1 MSWLDRLKEAAA
13 TSPSGVR
20 FVFDYENVSKSFDKK
35 TTAFTFPDA
44 NGTYIQD
51 LGHSGRRYPLRI
63 IFSGSDHDIEAEQFE
78 TALQETGEWQLE
90 HPIYKT
96 INVVPFGT
104 ITQRDDL
111 KTAANQSI
119 IEVVF
124 WETIGLVYPSS
135 QVDPA
140 SNIVTSIDEYNAA
153 AANEFDSFTSLQS
166 TVEKS
171 TFKNTYLNTLN
182 LVKDGLQQV
191 ADTQENV
198 RKEFENIYDSI
209 TQSIDILVSTPVTLA
224 FQSELFMQSPSRA
237 ITNIEARLSAYNNL
251 IDSIITEDNPAVP
264 GNDSTN
270 SNEFH
275 KNDLYASTLITGSV
289 LSVVNNI
296 FFSKPEAIQAA
307 ELILNQLDSLIAW
320 RDDNFQ
326 SLGQIDTGEAYQKLL
341 ESVSLTAGFLV
352 EISFTLK
359 QERRLT
365 LDRNRT
371 MIDLVG
377 ELYGEVDNQLDF
389 FITSNSL
396 TGSEILELP
405 IGRQVVYYI

>member
-1 MSWLDRLKEAAA
+1 MTWLDRLNEAAY

-35 TTAFTFPDA
+35 TSAFNFPDA
-44 NGTYIQD
+44 DGTYIQD
-51 LGHSGRRYPLRI
+51 LGHTGRRYPLRV
-63 IFSGSDHDIEAEQFE
+63 IFWGNDHDIESQQFE
-78 TALQETGEWQLE
+78 NALKETGEGQLE
-90 HPIYKT
+90 HPIYNT

-104 ITQRDDL
+104 ISQRDDL

-140 SNIVTSIDEYNAA
+140 SNIITSIDEYNIA
-153 AANEFDSFTSLQS
+153 AANEFDQFTSLQS

-182 LVKDGLQQV
+182 IVKDGLQQV

-198 RKEFENIYDSI
+198 RKEFDNIYNSI
-209 TQSIDILVSTPVTLA
+209 TQGIDILISTPITLA
-224 FQSELFMQSPSRA
+224 FQSALFSQSPSRA
-237 ITNIEARLSAYNNL
+237 ITNIEARLTAYNDL
-251 IDSIITEDNPAVP
+251 IESIITEDSAAVP

-275 KNDLYASTLITGSV
+275 KNDLFASTLITGSV
-289 LSVVNNI
+289 LSVVNNT

-307 ELILNQLDSLIAW
+307 ELILNQLDQLITW

-326 SLGQIDTGEAYQKLL
+326 SLGEIDTGEAYQKLL

-352 EISFTLK
+352 EISFSLK
-359 QERRLT
+359 QERRLI
-365 LDRNRT
+365 LDRDRT
-371 MIDLVG
+371 IIDLTG

-389 FITSNSL
+389 FITSNNL

-405 IGRQVVYYI
+405 IGREIVYYI